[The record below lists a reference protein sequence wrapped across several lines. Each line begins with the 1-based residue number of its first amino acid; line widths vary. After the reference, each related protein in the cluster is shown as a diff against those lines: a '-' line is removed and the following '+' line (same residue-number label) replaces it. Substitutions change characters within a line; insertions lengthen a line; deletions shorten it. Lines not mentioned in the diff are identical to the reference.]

1 MFLTPA
7 MSVYSIL
14 RVVRADLKVLLTQ
27 PAQSLHS
34 SSQRLAADKTLLVK
48 LRKSTGYSFI
58 NCKTAL
64 DKFSNNVKEAES
76 WLHEQAQKEGWSK
89 ASKLQGRKT
98 REGLIGLLQLG
109 EQTAVMV
116 EVNCETDFVARNVKF
131 QQLVKEAA
139 LATLA
144 HHQNKQASPA
154 SYTKSILGAEQLS
167 QLRSVSD
174 GSPLSDQV
182 ALAIGKLGENMA
194 LKRAVLVAVSP
205 DCHIGSYVHGALP
218 ADDPSL
224 AGASFGKY
232 AALVVC
238 HGEAGALPEIGRRLG
253 QHVVGEAPSSLGSLE
268 DQPCGDS
275 ETRLLAQSFL
285 PDPSRTVGQYVQERG
300 VRVLDFVRFECGES
314 VEPEQQT

>member
-1 MFLTPA
+1 
-7 MSVYSIL
+7 V
-14 RVVRADLKVLLTQ
+14 
-27 PAQSLHS
+27 AQ
-34 SSQRLAADKTLLVK
+34 
-48 LRKSTGYSFI
+48 
-58 NCKTAL
+58 
-64 DKFSNNVKEAES
+64 AES

-98 REGLIGLLQLG
+98 REGLIGLLLLG

-154 SYTKSILGAEQLS
+154 SYTK
-167 QLRSVSD
+167 
-174 GSPLSDQV
+174 
-182 ALAIGKLGENMA
+182 
-194 LKRAVLVAVSP
+194 
-205 DCHIGSYVHGALP
+205 
-218 ADDPSL
+218 
-224 AGASFGKY
+224 Y

-238 HGEAGALPEIGRRLG
+238 HGEAGTLPEIGRRLG

-268 DQPCGDS
+268 DQPCGDL

>member
-1 MFLTPA
+1 
-7 MSVYSIL
+7 
-14 RVVRADLKVLLTQ
+14 
-27 PAQSLHS
+27 
-34 SSQRLAADKTLLVK
+34 
-48 LRKSTGYSFI
+48 
-58 NCKTAL
+58 
-64 DKFSNNVKEAES
+64 
-76 WLHEQAQKEGWSK
+76 
-89 ASKLQGRKT
+89 
-98 REGLIGLLQLG
+98 
-109 EQTAVMV
+109 
-116 EVNCETDFVARNVKF
+116 
-131 QQLVKEAA
+131 
-139 LATLA
+139 
-144 HHQNKQASPA
+144 
-154 SYTKSILGAEQLS
+154 
-167 QLRSVSD
+167 
-174 GSPLSDQV
+174 
-182 ALAIGKLGENMA
+182 MA

-238 HGEAGALPEIGRRLG
+238 HGEAGTLPEIGRRLG

-268 DQPCGDS
+268 DQPCGDL

>member
-1 MFLTPA
+1 
-7 MSVYSIL
+7 
-14 RVVRADLKVLLTQ
+14 LTQ

-34 SSQRLAADKTLLVK
+34 SAQRLAADKTLLVK

-64 DKFSNNVKEAES
+64 DKFSNDVKEAES

-98 REGLIGLLQLG
+98 REGLIGLLLG
-109 EQTAVMV
+109 EQTAVLV

-144 HHQNKQASPA
+144 HHQNKQGSPA

-174 GSPLSDQV
+174 GCPLSDQV
-182 ALAIGKLGENMA
+182 ALAIGRLGENMA
-194 LKRAVLVAVSP
+194 LKRAALVAVSP

-238 HGEAGALPEIGRRLG
+238 HGGAGPLAEIGRRLG
-253 QHVVGEAPSSLGSLE
+253 QHVVGEAPSSLGSLD
-268 DQPCGDS
+268 DQPRGDS

-285 PDPSRTVGQYVQERG
+285 PDPSRTVGQYIQEKG

-314 VEPEQQT
+314 VEPEQQN